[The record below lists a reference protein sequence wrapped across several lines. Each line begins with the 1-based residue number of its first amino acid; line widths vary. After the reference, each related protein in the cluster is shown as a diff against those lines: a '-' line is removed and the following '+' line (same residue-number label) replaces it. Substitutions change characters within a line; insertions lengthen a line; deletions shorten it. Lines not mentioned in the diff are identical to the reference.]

1 MLVYLLYWYKST
13 NSDAER
19 IRTTSHTR
27 VANASSAGSAHVTL
41 AGSTSAEATEAEAA
55 EAAVKPPPL
64 TDDEFLAKLEQVKQA
79 KSAAE
84 QVKQAKSAAEQV
96 QSAAASRAA
105 APQNS
110 AAPLDSTRG
119 GAQEAEPV
127 EAVVSGEPAGAV
139 ATATTATA
147 SLPGSSASGGGTG
160 GDSGEVG
167 SQPLEQVKPFSTAG
181 ASKAGGTGGDSGE
194 VGGGMKFCKEMYG
207 VNSEYN
213 AGDGQCRCREGFK
226 EDSLGV
232 CVAVESE
239 RAIGVGAP
247 AATV

>member
-13 NSDAER
+13 NTDAEC
-19 IRTTSHTR
+19 IRTTSYTR
-27 VANASSAGSAHVTL
+27 VANASSAGGAHVTL
-41 AGSTSAEATEAEAA
+41 AGNTSTEATEA

-84 QVKQAKSAAEQV
+84 HV
-96 QSAAASRAA
+96 QSAAAS
-105 APQNS
+105 QNS
-110 AAPLDSTRG
+110 AAPLDSTGG

-127 EAVVSGEPAGAV
+127 EPAVSGAPAGAV
-139 ATATTATA
+139 ATATATA
-147 SLPGSSASGGGTG
+147 SLPGSSASG
-160 GDSGEVG
+160 
-167 SQPLEQVKPFSTAG
+167 
-181 ASKAGGTGGDSGE
+181 GGTGGDSGE

-226 EDSLGV
+226 EDSFGMCV
-232 CVAVESE
+232 AVERVAVERVAVESVAVESE
-239 RAIGVGAP
+239 RAVGAP
-247 AATV
+247 GAKV